1 MGQQL
6 LGVRQVAGIGRG
18 LGPDIPE
25 LEADAGFLAGL
36 VKARAQGVPGQ
47 CLPVLVP
54 DQEVAAGLRPV
65 VGR

>member
-1 MGQQL
+1 MCQQL
-6 LGVRQVAGIGRG
+6 LRVRQVARIGRG

-25 LEADAGFLAGL
+25 LKADAGLIPGL

-54 DQEVAAGLRPV
+54 DQEVVAGLRPA